1 MTVDTPTL
9 FNEFME
15 RIMTDTLGD
24 HGGTVGIEGR
34 AVTNLRFADAIN
46 GLAGEEE
53 ELAKLVDRL
62 DKVSTDCGVGIGAEK
77 TRLMTDRIGGIGTEI
92 K

>member
-1 MTVDTPTL
+1 
-9 FNEFME
+9 
-15 RIMTDTLGD
+15 MTDTLVD

-77 TRLMTDRIGGIGTEI
+77 TRLMTDRIGGIGKEI